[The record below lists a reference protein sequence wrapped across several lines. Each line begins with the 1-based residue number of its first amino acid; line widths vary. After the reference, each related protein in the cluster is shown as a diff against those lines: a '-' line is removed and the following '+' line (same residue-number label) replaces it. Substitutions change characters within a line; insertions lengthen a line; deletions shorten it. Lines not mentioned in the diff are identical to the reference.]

1 MTVIITIL
9 CVIVIFGLII
19 LIHEL
24 GHFLTAKMFGVKV
37 HEFAIGMGPKLF
49 GKQKGD
55 TFYSVRLIP
64 MGGYVKMEGEDT
76 DSQDP
81 AAFNN
86 KKPWQRF
93 IILFAGAFM
102 NLLLGFVL
110 LVTLNAASPR
120 LPVVPTMEVAAVQ
133 EGYGAEAAGMQPG
146 DTILEVDGNRLHN
159 RLDLLLALDG
169 KDRVS
174 VTVDRSGQK
183 HTLPV
188 TLTDV
193 DGSRVL
199 GIQQAVEEKNVGNLL
214 SYSFFETF
222 SIVKLTYQSFFGMFT
237 GEVAVEQ
244 MSGPVGIVTEISNAA
259 QTGFFDV
266 LFLAIIITLNLG
278 IVNLFPLPALDGGRI
293 VFVLW
298 EMITKKKLK
307 PEHEGLIHFI
317 GFVILIL
324 FMLYITRNDIMRLF
338 AG

>member
-1 MTVIITIL
+1 MTAIITIL
-9 CVIVIFGLII
+9 CVIIVFGLII
-19 LIHEL
+19 FIHEL

-37 HEFAIGMGPKLF
+37 HEFALGMGPKLF

-55 TFYSVRLIP
+55 TLYSVRLIP
-64 MGGYVKMEGEDT
+64 MGGYVKMEGEDA
-76 DSQDP
+76 DSSDP
-81 AAFNN
+81 AAFGN

-120 LPVVPTMEVAAVQ
+120 LPVIPKMEVVSVV
-133 EGYGAEAAGMQPG
+133 EGMGAEAAGMQAG
-146 DTILEVDGNRLHN
+146 DKIIEIDGNRIHTQ
-159 RLDLLLALDG
+159 LDFNLALDQ
-169 KDRVS
+169 KETVS
-174 VTVDRSGQK
+174 VTVERNGQS

-188 TLTDV
+188 TLTNEN
-193 DGSRVL
+193 GRYYL
-199 GIQQAVEEKNVGNLL
+199 GISQATEEKHFGNLI

-222 SIVKLTYQSFFGMFT
+222 SIIKMTYQSFFGMFNGT
-237 GEVAVEQ
+237 VGVEQ

-259 QTGFFDV
+259 QNGVFDV
-266 LFLAIIITLNLG
+266 MWLALIICLNLG
-278 IVNLFPLPALDGGRI
+278 VVNLFPLPALDGGRI

-324 FMLYITRNDIMRLF
+324 FMLYITKNDIVRLF
-338 AG
+338 QR

>member
-1 MTVIITIL
+1 MTAIITIL
-9 CVIVIFGLII
+9 CVIVVFGMII

-64 MGGYVKMEGEDT
+64 MGGYVKMEGEDEN
-76 DSQDP
+76 SEDP

-86 KKPWQRF
+86 KKPWQRL
-93 IILFAGAFM
+93 IILVAGAFM

-120 LPVVPTMEVAAVQ
+120 LPVVPTLEVAAVQ
-133 EGYGAEAAGMQPG
+133 EGYGAEAAGMQAG
-146 DTILEVDGNRLHN
+146 DKLLEIDGNRLHT
-159 RLDLLLALDG
+159 RLDLILALDG
-169 KDRVS
+169 KEQVS
-174 VTVDRSGQK
+174 VTVDRGGQK

-188 TLTDV
+188 TLTEDG
-193 DGSRVL
+193 GSRVL
-199 GIQQAVEEKNVGNLL
+199 GIRQVTEEKNVGNLI

-222 SIVKLTYQSFFGMFT
+222 SIIKLTYQSFFGMFNGT
-237 GEVAVEQ
+237 VAVEQ

-259 QTGFFDV
+259 QSGFFDV
-266 LFLAIIITLNLG
+266 MFLALIISLNLG
-278 IVNLFPLPALDGGRI
+278 VVNLFPLPALDGGRI

-317 GFVILIL
+317 GFMILIL
-324 FMLYITRNDIMRLF
+324 FMLYVTKNDIARLF
-338 AG
+338 AR